1 MYYKLYNYIIQ
12 YYCLYF
18 TFLKLQ
24 TNKSRCDLLVHL
36 FSKSQIRIK
45 IEANVYTIDTL
56 YTVLFSLLISNV
68 LSVIS

>member
-45 IEANVYTIDTL
+45 IEANVYTIDT
-56 YTVLFSLLISNV
+56 VLFSLLISNV